1 MTGVF
6 ANEAIGGTAGL
17 LEGNMQ
23 QFINN
28 TIGVFGTWIF
38 AGIATFII
46 LKIVDAITGLRVEE
60 SAEVDGLDIAEHG
73 EEAYQL

>member
-1 MTGVF
+1 
-6 ANEAIGGTAGL
+6 
-17 LEGNMQ
+17 MQ

-28 TIGVFGTWIF
+28 IVGVFATWIF
-38 AGIATFII
+38 AGIATFVL

-60 SAEVDGLDIAEHG
+60 SVEIGGLDIAEHG